1 MSSSTPGS
9 ESALVKVATPSPS
22 PLARMDVDYTGS
34 KFEMHSSLSDE
45 ERRFYIKM
53 YPNVDLVNQRK
64 VHCTVCK
71 QHLGTAP
78 ASENN
83 IKMHPILRVTHCVK
97 CHDFYN
103 SGEFS
108 KGEDGSELYCRWCGQ
123 GGEVYCCSTCPYVFC
138 KSCIVKNLSKGVIV
152 DIEQN
157 EHWNCFSC
165 TSKILWPL
173 RAQHWA
179 LVNYLET
186 QKRALQGLQ
195 LSDVEARRQM
205 LKDNSNCC
213 RLAKSKASS
222 LSDSMESLESNV
234 SKRSH
239 NSSVSSNKRGS
250 MPKAVPSAP
259 PAKRP
264 KSSND
269 EVVCTPDL
277 LSMLEPD
284 CQLSVT
290 PKPAGRQSMPAASVT
305 TTPRIVTVQQNYQPG
320 PSSSNNSSNGSASG
334 SSSMTMPRSNLP
346 PPLVLS
352 GSGIRYR
359 QTTPGVSSNVVRR
372 TVVPNAVKSAGPV
385 FHTINGYRVDLNSAA
400 QQDSYRLPNGR
411 LIQVKRQMPQAV
423 SQPSPPPPPPA
434 LSIPQV
440 GPGVVIRPRPP
451 NPPSRPS
458 LHISTY
464 GSNMGIYNPQSG
476 PPQRPPQVRVAN
488 PIQGPPPLQGPPPNA
503 NGGQTLMITPAPP
516 PPPKVPTLVRH
527 NFPNTPMGQA
537 RAQLQE
543 QIFSAMDICTHLTGK
558 VVSLTHS
565 NAYNQ
570 VRNYLELKELYI
582 HMSYLMTY
590 AIGRFKN
597 LQEKCLVDM
606 REKGF
611 KNDAN
616 SLENGQL
623 AAEKQASD
631 DEDNEIEIVEPKTDT
646 ITIDSDNEDDTPSTS
661 SQQQPQQNAIMKITS
676 VTSAAPKSE
685 LKENQAEI
693 DVAAFSSTILASL
706 LEVEVNEVPNE
717 PKSVSPGQK
726 KQPRKKTTNKPNPAL
741 LQLERQRME
750 EMKKSDAKL
759 KMKVVVRL
767 KRAEDEF
774 EVARKWVEDCRK
786 REQKLG
792 TGNDSSAAKE
802 VSAND
807 AAKEPAKAPS
817 EKAADS
823 IKKIMEKPVIQEKAS
838 SAKKESIKEQGED
851 KVTVVDKEKVK
862 NKEKIGNIL
871 KAAIKAKIGEKEKKL
886 AEENLAQDENTTES
900 EKKLTY
906 EKTGKEKLVS
916 KEIEIKK
923 VSALEKEKVSQKIEA
938 KISEKELAKEKNL
951 KEDSKKESSKQ
962 VSKEKKADGTEME
975 VDSEISSEKEQVDP
989 KEVESQKVSKKEKS
1003 AIAEMEVES
1012 EIASEIRKVDQKEKK
1027 EEPKTAE
1034 KNSIPKAKPIVK
1046 KNVHKP
1052 LKEYISE
1059 AKTSVVEKG
1068 KQTEKP
1074 EQKPDEVSE
1083 KLKKNAVEKENDISM
1098 ESEKDTIKD
1107 TEADTKEIQN
1117 SVAEVEPVDLL
1128 TSNIV
1133 ESMDTCNE
1141 NDQPSAAE
1149 LLESMDVGELVETP
1163 KELLDCAIDEVIAMD
1178 GIELSEATEELMKV
1192 LNSPSAL
1199 ASDNANEDET
1209 DSDANDLI
1217 ENIPLETTEPPEILL
1232 KEDEGEVSSKSGPLT
1247 ETEQSRT
1254 PSASSGENGDT
1265 EMESTQDVSDSA
1277 QDEPATAQIVG

>member
-1 MSSSTPGS
+1 MSGSTPGG

-22 PLARMDVDYTGS
+22 PLARLDVDYTGS

-45 ERRFYIKM
+45 ERRFYLKM

-71 QHLGTAP
+71 LHLGTAP

-123 GGEVYCCSTCPYVFC
+123 GGEVYCCSSCPYVFC

-179 LVNYLET
+179 LVNYLQT

-195 LSDVEARRQM
+195 LPELEARRQM

-239 NSSVSSNKRGS
+239 GSSVGSTKRGS
-250 MPKAVPSAP
+250 LTKAAPSAP

-290 PKPAGRQSMPAASVT
+290 PKPAGRPPMAASNIT

-320 PSSSNNSSNGSASG
+320 PSSSSSSSSNGGASG
-334 SSSMTMPRSNLP
+334 SSAMAMPRSSLP

-359 QTTPGVSSNVVRR
+359 QSSPGGVVRR
-372 TVVPNAVKSAGPV
+372 TVVPNSVKSAGPV

-411 LIQVKRQMPQAV
+411 LIQVKRQLPQATG
-423 SQPSPPPPPPA
+423 QPSPPPPLPA
-434 LSIPQV
+434 LAIPPV

-451 NPPSRPS
+451 IPSNRPP
-458 LHISTY
+458 LHISSY

-476 PPQRPPQVRVAN
+476 QSQRPPQVRMASA
-488 PIQGPPPLQGPPPNA
+488 IQGPPAVPGPPPSA
-503 NGGQTLMITPAPP
+503 NGGLTITPAQPP
-516 PPPKVPTLVRH
+516 AAKGPTLVRH
-527 NFPNTPMGQA
+527 MFPNTTMGQA

-543 QIFSAMDICTHLTGK
+543 QIFAAMEICTHLTGK

-570 VRNYLELKELYI
+570 VRNFLELKELYI

-623 AAEKQASD
+623 AAAVDYVCYGQLDDVDLFNTGCNSFHNQVYEYRKSLHANLKDGEDCEPLPPLMPLGVRAEGDPIDEPEEPEIVQEQQRGDNEEADDIDYDEPDDLDDDLDD
-631 DEDNEIEIVEPKTDT
+631 DELDNEECGELGTEESMNRNEQAHAYDRKLTRLLREYPSLWCTRHPDYGKKEVTNKQWRVIASHFPRGDDIKLRWKNVRKRYVRIERRLKQGKRFKGYFDKATNYLENRDRPRSEWLAVDCG
-646 ITIDSDNEDDTPSTS
+646 EDDGDGFERKHLDVIENTMEQKALKQPAVKIKPKGGSRVPMRPLEVRPIDQRIITFAKS
-661 SQQQPQQNAIMKITS
+661 HPVLWRKSADPEFNSIDEQTRKSLWQNFWKSAPNYACEYLVERWQQMYEMY
-676 VTSAAPKSE
+676 KSFRLKSIKDKGIFANLE
-685 LKENQAEI
+685 LKY
-693 DVAAFSSTILASL
+693 SKYLASL
-706 LEVEVNEVPNE
+706 YFLYKIDE
-717 PKSVSPGQK
+717 QDL
-726 KQPRKKTTNKPNPAL
+726 R
-741 LQLERQRME
+741 
-750 EMKKSDAKL
+750 
-759 KMKVVVRL
+759 
-767 KRAEDEF
+767 DEF
-774 EVARKWVEDCRK
+774 EPLQDCVPKGADSAGKLKDMPDDKQFSQQLVLAMRAYPTLWNPRHVDYSDVGARERLWPEVARRLPRFKRDAQACKLRWQMAKFAYECYCREMERHPRVNERK
-786 REQKLG
+786 LQKL
-792 TGNDSSAAKE
+792 
-802 VSAND
+802 
-807 AAKEPAKAPS
+807 
-817 EKAADS
+817 
-823 IKKIMEKPVIQEKAS
+823 
-838 SAKKESIKEQGED
+838 
-851 KVTVVDKEKVK
+851 
-862 NKEKIGNIL
+862 
-871 KAAIKAKIGEKEKKL
+871 
-886 AEENLAQDENTTES
+886 
-900 EKKLTY
+900 
-906 EKTGKEKLVS
+906 
-916 KEIEIKK
+916 
-923 VSALEKEKVSQKIEA
+923 
-938 KISEKELAKEKNL
+938 
-951 KEDSKKESSKQ
+951 
-962 VSKEKKADGTEME
+962 
-975 VDSEISSEKEQVDP
+975 
-989 KEVESQKVSKKEKS
+989 
-1003 AIAEMEVES
+1003 
-1012 EIASEIRKVDQKEKK
+1012 R
-1027 EEPKTAE
+1027 
-1034 KNSIPKAKPIVK
+1034 
-1046 KNVHKP
+1046 
-1052 LKEYISE
+1052 
-1059 AKTSVVEKG
+1059 
-1068 KQTEKP
+1068 
-1074 EQKPDEVSE
+1074 
-1083 KLKKNAVEKENDISM
+1083 
-1098 ESEKDTIKD
+1098 
-1107 TEADTKEIQN
+1107 
-1117 SVAEVEPVDLL
+1117 
-1128 TSNIV
+1128 
-1133 ESMDTCNE
+1133 CNF
-1141 NDQPSAAE
+1141 
-1149 LLESMDVGELVETP
+1149 
-1163 KELLDCAIDEVIAMD
+1163 
-1178 GIELSEATEELMKV
+1178 
-1192 LNSPSAL
+1192 
-1199 ASDNANEDET
+1199 
-1209 DSDANDLI
+1209 
-1217 ENIPLETTEPPEILL
+1217 PLE
-1232 KEDEGEVSSKSGPLT
+1232 
-1247 ETEQSRT
+1247 
-1254 PSASSGENGDT
+1254 
-1265 EMESTQDVSDSA
+1265 EMRFLN
-1277 QDEPATAQIVG
+1277 I

>member
-1 MSSSTPGS
+1 MSGSTPGG

-22 PLARMDVDYTGS
+22 PLARLDVDYTGS

-45 ERRFYIKM
+45 ERRFYLKM

-71 QHLGTAP
+71 LHLGTAP

-179 LVNYLET
+179 LVNYLQT

-195 LSDVEARRQM
+195 LPELEARRQM

-239 NSSVSSNKRGS
+239 GSSVGSTKRGS
-250 MPKAVPSAP
+250 LTKAAPSAP

-290 PKPAGRQSMPAASVT
+290 PKPAGRPPMAASNIT

-320 PSSSNNSSNGSASG
+320 PSSSSSSSSNGGASG
-334 SSSMTMPRSNLP
+334 SSAMAMPRSSLP

-359 QTTPGVSSNVVRR
+359 QSSPGGVVRR
-372 TVVPNAVKSAGPV
+372 TVVPNSVKSAGPV

-411 LIQVKRQMPQAV
+411 LIQVKRQLPQATG
-423 SQPSPPPPPPA
+423 QPSPPPPLPA
-434 LSIPQV
+434 LAIPPV

-451 NPPSRPS
+451 IPSNRPS
-458 LHISTY
+458 LHISSY

-476 PPQRPPQVRVAN
+476 QSQRPPQVRMASA
-488 PIQGPPPLQGPPPNA
+488 IQGPPAVPGPPPSA
-503 NGGQTLMITPAPP
+503 NGGLTITPAQPP
-516 PPPKVPTLVRH
+516 TAKGPTLVRH
-527 NFPNTPMGQA
+527 MFPNTTMGQA

-543 QIFSAMDICTHLTGK
+543 QIFAAMEICTHLTGK

-570 VRNYLELKELYI
+570 VRNFLELKELYI

-623 AAEKQASD
+623 AAAVDYVCYGQLD
-631 DEDNEIEIVEPKTDT
+631 DVDLFNTGCNSFHNQVYEYRKSLHANLKDGEDCEPLPPLMPLGVRAEGDPIDEPEEPEIVQEQQRGDPGKDNVEADDIDYDEPDDLDDDLEDDDLDNEECGELGTEESMNRNEQAHAYDRKLTRLLREYPSLWCTRHPDYGKKEVTNKQWRVIASHFPRGDDIKLRWKNVRKRYVRIERRLKQGKRFKGYFDKATNYLENRDRPRSEWLAVDCG
-646 ITIDSDNEDDTPSTS
+646 EDDGDGFERKHLDVIENTMEQKALKQPAVKIKPKGGSRVPMRPLEVRPIDQRIITFAKS
-661 SQQQPQQNAIMKITS
+661 HPVLWRKSADPEFNSIDEQTRKSLWQNFWKSAPNYACEYLVERWQQMYEMY
-676 VTSAAPKSE
+676 KSFRLKSIKDKGIFANLE
-685 LKENQAEI
+685 LKY
-693 DVAAFSSTILASL
+693 SKYLASL
-706 LEVEVNEVPNE
+706 YFLYKIDE
-717 PKSVSPGQK
+717 QDL
-726 KQPRKKTTNKPNPAL
+726 R
-741 LQLERQRME
+741 
-750 EMKKSDAKL
+750 
-759 KMKVVVRL
+759 
-767 KRAEDEF
+767 DEF
-774 EVARKWVEDCRK
+774 EPLQDCVPKGADSAGKLKDMPDDKQFSQQLVLAMRAYPTLWNPRHVDYSDVGARERLWPEVARRLPRFKRDAQACKLRWQMAKFAYECYCREMERHPRVNERK
-786 REQKLG
+786 LQKL
-792 TGNDSSAAKE
+792 
-802 VSAND
+802 
-807 AAKEPAKAPS
+807 
-817 EKAADS
+817 
-823 IKKIMEKPVIQEKAS
+823 
-838 SAKKESIKEQGED
+838 
-851 KVTVVDKEKVK
+851 
-862 NKEKIGNIL
+862 
-871 KAAIKAKIGEKEKKL
+871 
-886 AEENLAQDENTTES
+886 
-900 EKKLTY
+900 
-906 EKTGKEKLVS
+906 
-916 KEIEIKK
+916 
-923 VSALEKEKVSQKIEA
+923 
-938 KISEKELAKEKNL
+938 
-951 KEDSKKESSKQ
+951 
-962 VSKEKKADGTEME
+962 
-975 VDSEISSEKEQVDP
+975 
-989 KEVESQKVSKKEKS
+989 
-1003 AIAEMEVES
+1003 
-1012 EIASEIRKVDQKEKK
+1012 R
-1027 EEPKTAE
+1027 
-1034 KNSIPKAKPIVK
+1034 
-1046 KNVHKP
+1046 
-1052 LKEYISE
+1052 
-1059 AKTSVVEKG
+1059 
-1068 KQTEKP
+1068 
-1074 EQKPDEVSE
+1074 
-1083 KLKKNAVEKENDISM
+1083 
-1098 ESEKDTIKD
+1098 
-1107 TEADTKEIQN
+1107 
-1117 SVAEVEPVDLL
+1117 
-1128 TSNIV
+1128 
-1133 ESMDTCNE
+1133 CNF
-1141 NDQPSAAE
+1141 
-1149 LLESMDVGELVETP
+1149 
-1163 KELLDCAIDEVIAMD
+1163 
-1178 GIELSEATEELMKV
+1178 
-1192 LNSPSAL
+1192 
-1199 ASDNANEDET
+1199 
-1209 DSDANDLI
+1209 
-1217 ENIPLETTEPPEILL
+1217 PLE
-1232 KEDEGEVSSKSGPLT
+1232 
-1247 ETEQSRT
+1247 
-1254 PSASSGENGDT
+1254 
-1265 EMESTQDVSDSA
+1265 EMRFLN
-1277 QDEPATAQIVG
+1277 I

>member
-9 ESALVKVATPSPS
+9 DSALVKVATPSPS
-22 PLARMDVDYTGS
+22 PLVKMDVDFTGS

-45 ERRFYIKM
+45 ERRFYLKM
-53 YPNVDLVNQRK
+53 YPNVDLVNQRR

-71 QHLGTAP
+71 LHLGTAP
-78 ASENN
+78 ASENS

-179 LVNYLET
+179 LVNYIQT
-186 QKRALQGLQ
+186 QKRALHALQ
-195 LSDVEARRQM
+195 LPEGETRRQL
-205 LKDNSNCC
+205 LKDSSNCC

-234 SKRSH
+234 SRRSQG
-239 NSSVSSNKRGS
+239 SAVSSTKRGS
-250 MPKAVPSAP
+250 LPKAVPSGP

-290 PKPAGRQSMPAASVT
+290 PKPASRQSVPAASIT
-305 TTPRIVTVQQNYQPG
+305 TTPRIVTVQQNYQPA
-320 PSSSNNSSNGSASG
+320 PSSSSSNGSGG
-334 SSSMTMPRSNLP
+334 SLVERPSIGTPRSSLP

-359 QTTPGVSSNVVRR
+359 QNAPGASPSVVRR
-372 TVVPNAVKSAGPV
+372 TVVPNSVKTPGPV
-385 FHTINGYRVDLNSAA
+385 FHTINGFRVDLNSAA

-411 LIQVKRQMPQAV
+411 LIQVKRQLPHAN
-423 SQPSPPPPPPA
+423 QPSPPPPPPPMA
-434 LSIPQV
+434 LPTQP
-440 GPGVVIRPRPP
+440 PGVVIRPRPP
-451 NPPSRPS
+451 LASNRPG
-458 LHISTY
+458 LHISSY
-464 GSNMGIYNPQSG
+464 GSNMGIYNPQTNQQ
-476 PPQRPPQVRVAN
+476 QRAPHVRVAN
-488 PIQGPPPLQGPPPNA
+488 ANQAPPPTIQAPPPNA

-516 PPPKVPTLVRH
+516 PHPKVPTLVRH
-527 NFPNTPMGQA
+527 NFPNTPMGMA

-570 VRNYLELKELYI
+570 VRNYMELKELYI

-661 SQQQPQQNAIMKITS
+661 TQQPQQKAIMKITS
-676 VTSAAPKSE
+676 VTSAAPKRE
-685 LKENQAEI
+685 QMENQVDI

-706 LEVEVNEVPNE
+706 LEVDINDAANE
-717 PKSVSPGQK
+717 PKSGSPGQK

-750 EMKKSDAKL
+750 EMKNSDAKL
-759 KMKVVVRL
+759 KMKVVVKL

-786 REQKLG
+786 RQQKLA
-792 TGNDSSAAKE
+792 TEKKDSSVE
-802 VSAND
+802 ND
-807 AAKEPAKAPS
+807 
-817 EKAADS
+817 DS
-823 IKKIMEKPVIQEKAS
+823 DI
-838 SAKKESIKEQGED
+838 
-851 KVTVVDKEKVK
+851 K
-862 NKEKIGNIL
+862 NKEKIGEIL
-871 KAAIKAKIGEKEKKL
+871 KAAIKAKIGEKEKKIAEEKLVQEESFKEKITILASKEIEKKKVSEVEKVKL
-886 AEENLAQDENTTES
+886 AEKIKAKISDKEMELTKENKDESKKVADTDQESETKVSEKKKDDSTKIEVFEKEKSHPKEMDLDSEKVLEKDQKNEADTILEKEKATKNDPTDKTLTIAEDDTKVLKEKCSEAATSDVEEVLEKEKSEDKEKEVAQPLENKGMTEGEMDTPMDSGKDTIKCTVDKEGEVEKTTES
-900 EKKLTY
+900 EL
-906 EKTGKEKLVS
+906 
-916 KEIEIKK
+916 
-923 VSALEKEKVSQKIEA
+923 
-938 KISEKELAKEKNL
+938 
-951 KEDSKKESSKQ
+951 
-962 VSKEKKADGTEME
+962 
-975 VDSEISSEKEQVDP
+975 
-989 KEVESQKVSKKEKS
+989 
-1003 AIAEMEVES
+1003 
-1012 EIASEIRKVDQKEKK
+1012 VDQD
-1027 EEPKTAE
+1027 
-1034 KNSIPKAKPIVK
+1034 
-1046 KNVHKP
+1046 
-1052 LKEYISE
+1052 
-1059 AKTSVVEKG
+1059 TS
-1068 KQTEKP
+1068 
-1074 EQKPDEVSE
+1074 
-1083 KLKKNAVEKENDISM
+1083 DIL
-1098 ESEKDTIKD
+1098 
-1107 TEADTKEIQN
+1107 EI
-1117 SVAEVEPVDLL
+1117 
-1128 TSNIV
+1128 
-1133 ESMDTCNE
+1133 MDTTNE
-1141 NDQPSAAE
+1141 NDEPSAAE
-1149 LLESMDVGELVETP
+1149 LMESMDVTELDEAP

-1178 GIELSEATEELMKV
+1178 GIELSAATEELMKA
-1192 LNSPSAL
+1192 LISPSGL
-1199 ASDNANEDET
+1199 TSENANEDET
-1209 DSDANDLI
+1209 ELDANDLI
-1217 ENIPLETTEPPEILL
+1217 ENLPLETTEPPEILL
-1232 KEDEGEVSSKSGPLT
+1232 KEDESEITSKSESPIKT
-1247 ETEQSRT
+1247 EESGTH
-1254 PSASSGENGDT
+1254 SASSAENGDPDT
-1265 EMESTQDVSDSA
+1265 ESTQESSECPIDSA
-1277 QDEPATAQIVG
+1277 LVEPATAEIVG

>member
-1 MSSSTPGS
+1 MSGSTPGT

-22 PLARMDVDYTGS
+22 PLARLDVDYTGS

-45 ERRFYIKM
+45 ERRFYLKM

-71 QHLGTAP
+71 LHLGTAP
-78 ASENN
+78 ASENS

-179 LVNYLET
+179 LVNYLQT
-186 QKRALQGLQ
+186 HKRALQGLQ
-195 LSDVEARRQM
+195 LPELEARRQM

-239 NSSVSSNKRGS
+239 GSSVSSTKRGS
-250 MPKAVPSAP
+250 LPKAVPSTP

-290 PKPAGRQSMPAASVT
+290 PKTAGRPPMAAANIT

-320 PSSSNNSSNGSASG
+320 PSSSSSNGSASG
-334 SSSMTMPRSNLP
+334 SSMAMPRSSLP

-359 QTTPGVSSNVVRR
+359 QSSPGGIVRR
-372 TVVPNAVKSAGPV
+372 TVVPNSVKSPGPV

-411 LIQVKRQMPQAV
+411 LIQVKRQLPQATG
-423 SQPSPPPPPPA
+423 QPSPPPPLPA
-434 LSIPQV
+434 LVLPPV

-451 NPPSRPS
+451 IPSNRPS
-458 LHISTY
+458 LHISSY
-464 GSNMGIYNPQSG
+464 GSNMGIYNPQSSQ
-476 PPQRPPQVRVAN
+476 PQRPPQVRMAN
-488 PIQGPPPLQGPPPNA
+488 ANQGPTPVQGPPPSA
-503 NGGQTLMITPAPP
+503 NGGLTITPAQPP
-516 PPPKVPTLVRH
+516 VPKVPTLVRH

-661 SQQQPQQNAIMKITS
+661 TQQPQQKAIMKITS

-685 LKENQAEI
+685 QVENQADI

-706 LEVEVNEVPNE
+706 LEVEVQEGSTE

-750 EMKKSDAKL
+750 ELKKSDAKL

-786 REQKLG
+786 REQKLA
-792 TGNDSSAAKE
+792 TEKDSNAAKE
-802 VSAND
+802 VSSND
-807 AAKEPAKAPS
+807 ATKEPVKAPS
-817 EKAADS
+817 EKGADS
-823 IKKIMEKPVIQEKAS
+823 IKKISEKQEIQEKGS
-838 SAKKESIKEQGED
+838 SDFKESTKEQGE
-851 KVTVVDKEKVK
+851 EKVK
-862 NKEKIGNIL
+862 NKEKIGEIL

-886 AEENLAQDENTTES
+886 AKEKQDENIID
-900 EKKLTY
+900 
-906 EKTGKEKLVS
+906 KETKLVS
-916 KEIEIKK
+916 EKSDEEKVVTKEIENNKNSDTEKGK
-923 VSALEKEKVSQKIEA
+923 VAEKIESKVAEREKELTKKKIVKEG
-938 KISEKELAKEKNL
+938 SEKE
-951 KEDSKKESSKQ
+951 SCQ
-962 VSKEKKADGTEME
+962 VSKKDKNADCKVLEKKNIESTE
-975 VDSEISSEKEQVDP
+975 VDSEIASEKKQADPKKINVDSEKESEKELNANRNTKPSIIGEVEKKLLKEKFSEAETSEIEEVTDKQLEKSEEKP
-989 KEVESQKVSKKEKS
+989 KEV
-1003 AIAEMEVES
+1003 
-1012 EIASEIRKVDQKEKK
+1012 
-1027 EEPKTAE
+1027 
-1034 KNSIPKAKPIVK
+1034 
-1046 KNVHKP
+1046 
-1052 LKEYISE
+1052 
-1059 AKTSVVEKG
+1059 
-1068 KQTEKP
+1068 TEKLT
-1074 EQKPDEVSE
+1074 ENKVAKDG
-1083 KLKKNAVEKENDISM
+1083 ENDIPVVEAKDSKDPEA
-1098 ESEKDTIKD
+1098 ESEESQD
-1107 TEADTKEIQN
+1107 N
-1117 SVAEVEPVDLL
+1117 VAEVEHSNLVEPMD
-1128 TSNIV
+1128 TSN
-1133 ESMDTCNE
+1133 E
-1141 NDQPSAAE
+1141 NNQPSAAE
-1149 LLESMDVGELVETP
+1149 LIESMDVTELDESP
-1163 KELLDCAIDEVIAMD
+1163 KELLDSAIDEVIAMD
-1178 GIELSEATEELMKV
+1178 GIELSAATEELIKA
-1192 LNSPSAL
+1192 LDSPGVL
-1199 ASDNANEDET
+1199 ASENTIEDET
-1209 DSDANDLI
+1209 DLDANDLI

-1232 KEDEGEVSSKSGPLT
+1232 KEDESEVSSKSDPPT
-1247 ETEQSRT
+1247 ETEQSET
-1254 PSASSGENGDT
+1254 PSGSSGENGDN
-1265 EMESTQDVSDSA
+1265 EIESTQEASECTVDSA